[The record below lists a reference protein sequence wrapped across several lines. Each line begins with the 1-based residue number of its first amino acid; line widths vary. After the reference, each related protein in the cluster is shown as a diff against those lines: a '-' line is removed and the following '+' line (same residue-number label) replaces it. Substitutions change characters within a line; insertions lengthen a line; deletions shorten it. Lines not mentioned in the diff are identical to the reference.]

1 VTRPTVALATCAA
14 WPELDDD
21 GPALLAALR
30 TAGVDPAVA
39 VWDDAAVDWTAY
51 DLVVV
56 RTTWDY
62 WDRLADYLAW
72 AAAVPRLANPVEVL
86 RWNTDK
92 RYLRDL
98 ADRGVPVV
106 PTTFLAPGDAFAA
119 PDGEYVVK
127 PSVSA
132 GSQDTARFGPGE
144 QGRAAELAARIG
156 AAGKH
161 VMVQPYVAA
170 VDDVGETS
178 VLSFGGVV
186 SHAIRKGQILH
197 PGAGVLEQPPGLEVI
212 SERVASDAERAVADA
227 AVAATADVLG
237 LPGPLLYARVDM
249 VPGPDGPLVLEL
261 EVTEPSLFLG
271 YSEGAAAR
279 FASAVAELVGA

>member
-1 VTRPTVALATCAA
+1 MTRPTVALATCAA
-14 WPELDDD
+14 WPGLDDD

-30 TAGVDPAVA
+30 SAGLDPSVA

-62 WDRLADYLAW
+62 WDRLPDYLAW
-72 AAAVPRLANPVEVL
+72 AAAVPRLANPAEVI

-106 PTTFLAPGDAFAA
+106 PTAFLAPGDAFEA
-119 PDGEYVVK
+119 PSGEYVVK

-132 GSQDTARFGPGE
+132 GSSDTARFAPGE
-144 QGRAAELAARIG
+144 EGRAAELAARIG

-161 VMVQPYVAA
+161 VMVQPYVAG
-170 VDDVGETS
+170 VDEVGETS
-178 VLSFGGVV
+178 VLSFGGAV

-197 PGAGVLEQPPGLEVI
+197 PGAGVLERPPGLEVI

-227 AVAATADVLG
+227 AVAAAADALG
-237 LPGPLLYARVDM
+237 LLGALLYARVDM

-271 YSEGAAAR
+271 YSEGAAER
-279 FASAVAELVGA
+279 FASAVAAVVRA